1 MVPNFLKDFEAE
13 AKREA
18 AEAKAARGESG
29 GGALNALAGLAP
41 EERLEAVRSSLRDL
55 AREVGLMDLF
65 RGPSAQV
72 IDSTDLE
79 ADRALMDSGMDS
91 LSGLRALEVLEASSQ
106 RFLRHS
112 KALLSQLQ
120 GPSPRLHDH
129 F

>member
-55 AREVGLMDLF
+55 AREVGLMDLH
-65 RGPSAQV
+65 
-72 IDSTDLE
+72 
-79 ADRALMDSGMDS
+79 RA
-91 LSGLRALEVLEASSQ
+91 
-106 RFLRHS
+106 
-112 KALLSQLQ
+112 
-120 GPSPRLHDH
+120 
-129 F
+129 